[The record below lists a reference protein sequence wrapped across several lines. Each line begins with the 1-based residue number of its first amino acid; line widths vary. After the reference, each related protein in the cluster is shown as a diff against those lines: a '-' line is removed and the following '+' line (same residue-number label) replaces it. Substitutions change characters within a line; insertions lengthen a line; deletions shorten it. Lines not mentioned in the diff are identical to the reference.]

1 MVQIVL
7 ASASC
12 KSFFY
17 CSRDCQ
23 RNDWPSHKLECKIYQ
38 KMVEEKKLSIHSQ
51 IPTEFVLNLRIA
63 LLSKKDPAFQKT
75 IDSLINLQ

>member
-1 MVQIVL
+1 
-7 ASASC
+7 
-12 KSFFY
+12 
-17 CSRDCQ
+17 
-23 RNDWPSHKLECKIYQ
+23 
-38 KMVEEKKLSIHSQ
+38 MVEEKKLSIHSQ